1 MLVALSY
8 PLQAHPCRACLHHLT
23 TGWST
28 QTHQPLPATEA
39 QASDQDDSDIEP
51 DTPVKAVAP
60 WVNSAEMSETKFI
73 GLTTGIIVFGLGIAL
88 VIDELETG
96 TS

>member
-1 MLVALSY
+1 
-8 PLQAHPCRACLHHLT
+8 
-23 TGWST
+23 
-28 QTHQPLPATEA
+28 LPATEA